1 MFLGLINTSES
12 TLLAILIPLII
23 FVTIL
28 IILFVLLLCTCAIKR
43 TCVAKNT
50 LGEDHNQQPT
60 YEEIIQYHKELSME
74 ENAAY
79 VHITCAN

>member
-1 MFLGLINTSES
+1 MFLGLIDTSES
-12 TLLAILIPLII
+12 TLLVILTPLII
-23 FVTIL
+23 FVIIL
-28 IILFVLLLCTCAIKR
+28 IILFVLLLCAIKR

-50 LGEDHNQQPT
+50 LGEDHNQQPM